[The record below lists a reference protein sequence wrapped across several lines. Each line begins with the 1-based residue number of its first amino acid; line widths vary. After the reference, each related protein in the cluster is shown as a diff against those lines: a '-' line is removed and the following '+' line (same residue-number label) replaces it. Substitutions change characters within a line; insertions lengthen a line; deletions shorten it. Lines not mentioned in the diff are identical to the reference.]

1 MSDIDFSALTH
12 QIVTTAGIMH
22 HQTKLDVF
30 IIRAYKL
37 LSSGSIINSNAL
49 QSVTGSPQTTSTTPA
64 ATTTNVLSNGNGSN
78 SMVSQNGSNSS
89 IVNNTNGN
97 SAGNNTN
104 NLIQFQY
111 SQLFIKISKLY
122 NATISSGAIDDRSTS
137 PKSAIELYQRFQQ
150 IIKEL
155 ELSYEVSPYSRY
167 FHRLDQGLWQIRE
180 DAELKSDRLWELV
193 SLSIF
198 SIYDPRTGQMINQG
212 RRKAGSLTAST
223 KGSPTEMMNN
233 TNNNNSNN
241 INTNK
246 IQRASHSAG
255 TGTINSTINN
265 MMMDES
271 LPQQLQRRLQT
282 IPQDINSRSL
292 NGYYTQP
299 TSPGQGAFSFGL
311 DNDATLYNTNNNAN
325 NNNNNS
331 NNSNNNNNTGTSWKR
346 RSLGSLGVDALD
358 DDAVEELLQLTNT
371 TKRQRTAT
379 PINYNNVNGGNVG
392 ATNSGMTAVM
402 DSAEGTTSTHSMTS
416 HTGNNSNS
424 NSTGNNNSN
433 NNNSNINNINNNN
446 NSSGNSDNNNN
457 HNSNAMDRYSN
468 SAANNNNINIDHNL
482 TTNDNMNNALISGE
496 TLVRQLKGT
505 YETLV
510 SEKNQRINQLER
522 ELELQRQ
529 ETQWLR
535 KMLIEDMG
543 CVRSLLKDLRR

>member
-64 ATTTNVLSNGNGSN
+64 ATTTNGLSNGNGSN
-78 SMVSQNGSNSS
+78 SMVSQNGNNSS
-89 IVNNTNGN
+89 MVNNTNGN
-97 SAGNNTN
+97 PAGNSTN
-104 NLIQFQY
+104 NLMQFQY
-111 SQLFIKISKLY
+111 SQLFVKISKLY

-167 FHRLDQGLWQIRE
+167 FHRLDQGLWQIKE
-180 DAELKSDRLWELV
+180 DAELKLDRLWELV

-233 TNNNNSNN
+233 TNNNNNN

-255 TGTINSTINN
+255 TGTINSTVNN

-299 TSPGQGAFSFGL
+299 TSPGQGAFAFGL
-311 DNDATLYNTNNNAN
+311 DNDATLYNTNNNTNNSAN
-325 NNNNNS
+325 NNNTS
-331 NNSNNNNNTGTSWKR
+331 GTSWKR

-379 PINYNNVNGGNVG
+379 PINYNNVNAGTV
-392 ATNSGMTAVM
+392 
-402 DSAEGTTSTHSMTS
+402 GTTNTGMSTVINSTEGAANTHPMTS
-416 HTGNNSNS
+416 HSGNNSNGNNSNS
-424 NSTGNNNSN
+424 NDSNNNNNN
-433 NNNSNINNINNNN
+433 NNNSNE
-446 NSSGNSDNNNN
+446 NN
-457 HNSNAMDRYSN
+457 HNRNHTHNNNDMSRYAS
-468 SAANNNNINIDHNL
+468 SAATNNNINIDGNL
-482 TTNDNMNNALISGE
+482 NTNDNMNNALVSGE
-496 TLVRQLKGT
+496 ILVRQLKGT
-505 YETLV
+505 YDTLV